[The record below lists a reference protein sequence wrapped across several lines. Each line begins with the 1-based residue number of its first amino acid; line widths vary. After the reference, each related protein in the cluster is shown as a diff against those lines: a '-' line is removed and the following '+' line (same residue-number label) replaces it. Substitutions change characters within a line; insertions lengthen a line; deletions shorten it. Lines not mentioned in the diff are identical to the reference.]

1 MNEHRSKKAYSLA
14 LRHYWQQL
22 LISWKYSFT
31 AFVLTGLGTILVFY
45 IPPLIIA
52 KLLSRYA
59 GQPLPGL
66 SELTPYL
73 IAFSG
78 LWLAGEMCWRLAMH
92 LMNKAEA
99 EGLRRLYTNAMQY
112 MITKDLAFFH
122 NNFAGSLT
130 KKTVGYANRYLEVT
144 DTLMFNISPNAI
156 PLLFVSYIL
165 WQYSPVLVYA
175 LIGIVGST
183 LALIIPL
190 IKKRRQLVTTRETAS
205 NKVSGYVADIY
216 SNIDAVRAFGNER
229 FEKDQHRKHV
239 LDFAKKSKKSWDF
252 QNQRIDLFI
261 SPIFVAVNLIGI
273 LLALH
278 VAKTSGRGIE
288 TVFVT
293 FSYYAFFTRFLWEF
307 NSIYR
312 RLETAL
318 SDAAQFTEL
327 VIDEPKIKDAQNPI
341 SFKATK
347 GQIEFK
353 DVYFRYE
360 DNDKT
365 GLFEDFNLKIEPG
378 QKVGLVGHSGGGKTT
393 LTKLIL
399 RFMDIDSGEI
409 LIDGQDI
416 SKVRQS
422 QFRAYISYVPQD
434 PYMFHRS
441 INDNIRYGKLDASD
455 EEIHRAA
462 KASHSREF
470 IDMLPGRY
478 ETLIGERGVKLSGGQ
493 RQRIAIARA
502 MIKDAPILLLD
513 EATSALDSESEKY
526 IQDALWKLMEN
537 KTAIVIAHRLSTIQ
551 RMDRIIVMED
561 GRIVEDGSHS
571 ELLAKQGI
579 YAELWKH
586 QSGGFLED

>member
-1 MNEHRSKKAYSLA
+1 MNEYRSKKAYSLA
-14 LRHYWQQL
+14 IKAYWQQF

-31 AFVLTGLGTILVFY
+31 AFVLTGVGSILVFY
-45 IPPLIIA
+45 VPPLVIA
-52 KLLSRYA
+52 KLLSRYS
-59 GQPLPGL
+59 GHPLPGI
-66 SELTPYL
+66 SELAPYL
-73 IAFSG
+73 LAFSG
-78 LWLAGEMCWRLAMH
+78 LWLIGELCWRVAMYF
-92 LMNKAEA
+92 MNKAEA
-99 EGLRRLYTNAMQY
+99 DGVRRLYNDAMGSLLD
-112 MITKDLAFFH
+112 KDLAFFH
-122 NNFAGSLT
+122 DNFAGSLT

-144 DTLMFNISPNAI
+144 DTIMFNISPNAI
-156 PLLFVSYIL
+156 PLLFISYVL
-165 WQYSPVLVYA
+165 WQYSPILVFA
-175 LIGIVGST
+175 LLGIMGIT
-183 LALIIPL
+183 LAIVIPL
-190 IKKRRQLVTTRETAS
+190 IKQRRKLVTVRETAS

-216 SNIDAVRAFGNER
+216 SNIDAVRAFGNEKY
-229 FEKDQHRKHV
+229 EKDHHRHHV
-239 LDFAKKSKKSWDF
+239 LDYAIKSKKSWDF

-261 SPIFVAVNLIGI
+261 SPIFVAINLTGI

-278 VAKTSGRGIE
+278 VARNSGTGIE

-327 VIDEPKIKDAQNPI
+327 LIDEPKIKDAKNPTP
-341 SFKATK
+341 FKAKK
-347 GQIEFK
+347 GEIVFNGIN
-353 DVYFRYE
+353 FRYGDGE
-360 DNDKT
+360 DA
-365 GLFEDFNLKIEPG
+365 GLFKDFNLSIKPG
-378 QKVGLVGHSGGGKTT
+378 QKIGLVGHSGGGKTT

-399 RFMDIDSGEI
+399 RFMDIDKGEI

-416 SKVRQS
+416 AKVAQS

-441 INDNIRYGKLDASD
+441 VEDNIRYGKLDASKT
-455 EEIHRAA
+455 EIQNAA
-462 KASHSREF
+462 KASHSQEF
-470 IDMLPGRY
+470 IDQLSEKY
-478 ETLIGERGVKLSGGQ
+478 DTLIGERGVKLSGGQ

-513 EATSALDSESEKY
+513 EATSALDSESEKL
-526 IQDALWKLMEN
+526 IQDALWKLMEK

-551 RMDRIIVMED
+551 RMDRIIVLED
-561 GRIVEDGSHS
+561 GKIVEDGSHKQ
-571 ELLAKQGI
+571 LLDKNGI

>member
-1 MNEHRSKKAYSLA
+1 MNEYRSKKAYNLA
-14 LRHYWQQL
+14 IRHYWQQL
-22 LISWKYSFT
+22 LLSWKFT
-31 AFVLTGLGTILVFY
+31 FSGFVLTGLGTILVFY

-59 GQPLPGL
+59 GQPIPGL
-66 SELTPYL
+66 SELAPYL
-73 IAFSG
+73 IAFAG
-78 LWLAGEMCWRLAMH
+78 LWLAGEVCWRLAMH
-92 LMNKAEA
+92 FMNKAESD
-99 EGLRRLYTNAMQY
+99 GLKRLYNNAMRY
-112 MITKDLAFFH
+112 MITKDLAFYH
-122 NNFAGSLT
+122 DNFAGSLT

-144 DTLMFNISPNAI
+144 DTLMFNISPNAL

-165 WQYSPVLVYA
+165 WQYSPILVYA
-175 LIGIVGST
+175 LIGIVGMT
-183 LALIIPL
+183 LALVVPL
-190 IKKRRQLVTTRETAS
+190 IKKRRQFVTVRETAS

-216 SNIDAVRAFGNER
+216 SNIDAVRAFGNEK
-229 FEKDQHRKHV
+229 FEKEQHRSHV
-239 LDFAKKSKKSWDF
+239 LDFAVKSKRSWDF

-273 LLALH
+273 ILALH
-278 VAKTSGRGIE
+278 VAKTGGRGIE

-327 VIDEPKIKDAQNPI
+327 LIDEPKIKDAQNPAP
-341 SFKATK
+341 FKATK
-347 GQIEFK
+347 GKIEFK
-353 DVYFRYE
+353 NVNFRYE
-360 DNDKT
+360 EGEDSS
-365 GLFEDFNLKIEPG
+365 LFEEFNLTIKPG

-399 RFMDIDSGEI
+399 RFMDIDNGKI

-441 INDNIRYGKLDASD
+441 IEDNIRYGKLSART
-455 EEIHRAA
+455 EEVVAAA
-462 KASHSREF
+462 KASHSQEF
-470 IDMLPGRY
+470 INNLPNKY
-478 ETLIGERGVKLSGGQ
+478 DTIIGERGVKLSGGQ
-493 RQRIAIARA
+493 RQRVAIARA

-526 IQDALWKLMEN
+526 IQDALWKLMKD

-561 GRIVEDGSHS
+561 GQTVEDGSHKQ
-571 ELLAKQGI
+571 LLAKKGV

>member
-1 MNEHRSKKAYSLA
+1 MNEYRSKKAYGLA
-14 LRHYWQQL
+14 IRHYWQQL
-22 LISWKYSFT
+22 LLSWKFT
-31 AFVLTGLGTILVFY
+31 FSGFVLTGLGTILVFY
-45 IPPLIIA
+45 VPPLIIA

-59 GQPLPGL
+59 GQPIPGL
-66 SELTPYL
+66 AELAPYL
-73 IAFSG
+73 IAFAG
-78 LWLAGEMCWRLAMH
+78 LWFAGEICWRLAMH
-92 LMNKAEA
+92 FMNRAES
-99 EGLRRLYTNAMQY
+99 EGLKRLYNNAMRY

-122 NNFAGSLT
+122 DNFAGSLT
-130 KKTVGYANRYLEVT
+130 KKTVGYANRYIEVT
-144 DTLMFNISPNAI
+144 DTLMFNVSPNAI

-165 WQYSPVLVYA
+165 WQYSPILVYA
-175 LIGIVGST
+175 LVGIVGAT
-183 LALIIPL
+183 LALVIPL
-190 IKKRRQLVTTRETAS
+190 IKKRREFVTVRETAS

-216 SNIDAVRAFGNER
+216 SNIDAVRAFGNEK
-229 FEKDQHRKHV
+229 FEKDQHRAHV
-239 LDFAKKSKKSWDF
+239 LDFALKSKKSWDF
-252 QNQRIDLFI
+252 QNQRINLFL

-273 LLALH
+273 ILALH

-312 RLETAL
+312 QLETAL

-327 VIDEPKIKDAQNPI
+327 LIDEPKIKDIQNPAP
-341 SFKATK
+341 FKATK
-347 GQIEFK
+347 GEIEFK
-353 DVYFRYE
+353 KVHFRYE
-360 DNDKT
+360 EGEDTSLFDN
-365 GLFEDFNLKIEPG
+365 FNLTIKPG

-422 QFRAYISYVPQD
+422 RFRAYISYVPQD

-441 INDNIRYGKLDASD
+441 IEDNIRYGKLDARA
-455 EEIHRAA
+455 EEVKKAA
-462 KASHSREF
+462 KASHSQEF
-470 IDMLPGRY
+470 IDQLPNKYG
-478 ETLIGERGVKLSGGQ
+478 TLIGERGVKLSGGQ

-526 IQDALWKLMEN
+526 IQDALWKLMED

-551 RMDRIIVMED
+551 RMDRIIVLED
-561 GRIVEDGSHS
+561 GKIVEEGSHK
-571 ELLAKQGI
+571 ELLQQKGI